1 MSSIIR
7 QQSQVTRTRSSRVAP
22 EMQLKNTEAASDKT
36 DISSTSGRNSGE
48 IKPDSGLAVPSET
61 SPPKKPSTK
70 QKSMLKEAGSVLKTV
85 IKGLGA
91 AAGLTV
97 GLAVGTVAS
106 TIAGA
111 IRGSAEG
118 SAAGAATGE
127 SYGGNVGRA
136 IGSFAGGVV
145 GGIAGALAGSVAIPV
160 IAADTLARKAG
171 SLSETKAPKEQ
182 ADPATIGKHKASTES
197 QLTVALENFKLAA
210 GKVGLDSDTI
220 DAKVTELKTTITA
233 NITTAYTDDCDLTS
247 VDKQFRNKHDDF
259 GLTSELATLLQ
270 SAAVGK
276 SESKALAKSAMKD
289 TKPMAIDTVG
299 QNKAAEG
306 FHGSITLAGG
316 ATYTTDIKMQTT
328 EFVSSA
334 SNKTNGNRC
343 GNLNLQTLTGADGTV
358 LFKTLRH
365 AALTAKPQAGE
376 TKDPLNPN
384 TTVDETASRLCD
396 ALKSKDPERIEDATK
411 ELKKYN
417 IEVSD
422 FKGFFSGKIDEK
434 SLTKKMAKQCG
445 LLNKALD
452 VGKAAWAAQGSP
464 SGKVNITSLSL
475 MTPDRPRA
483 GRDGKGGEVGK
494 LKDQVEAFKLLQN
507 LGAEDLQ
514 AMGIGT
520 AEAPVEFNVLT
531 FNFGVNEGESL
542 GAIKQREYN
551 TDAMDGLKE
560 LKATKLQNLEES
572 LSKTTPGT
580 KEHAQLTVEK
590 ETIEALAKDIQGLYD
605 TYTSLPTDLSKGLWR
620 ADQAYNLTAKI
631 AFLTEVCDGV
641 NTCNCASGK
650 DRTGMHVQ
658 NSLNYATLMRD
669 NMASAV
675 KAKLNPDTKSGPIDV
690 RSSWEMI
697 QDPKTTSTEKKDL
710 QARNKTFMSE
720 TGQHNVQEWNTGSP
734 GYKLYSDTM
743 PNLVTR
749 GGQTE
754 SYFMEMFGSTKEQV
768 ANELT
773 MQAKFNAT

>member
-7 QQSQVTRTRSSRVAP
+7 QQPQVTRTRPNKVAP
-22 EMQLKNTEAASDKT
+22 EMKFKNTEAASDKT
-36 DISSTSGRNSGE
+36 D
-48 IKPDSGLAVPSET
+48 SGLAIPSET

-70 QKSMLKEAGSVLKTV
+70 QKSILKEAGSVLKTV

-91 AAGLTV
+91 AIVGLT
-97 GLAVGTVAS
+97 VGTVAS

-136 IGSFAGGVV
+136 IGSFAGSVV

-210 GKVGLDSDTI
+210 GKVGLDSNTI
-220 DAKVTELKTTITA
+220 NTKVTELKKTITA
-233 NITTAYTDDCDLTS
+233 NIETAYQDGCDLTS

-270 SAAVGK
+270 SADVGK
-276 SESKALAKSAMKD
+276 LASKDAAKSAKSAMSA
-289 TKPMAIDTVG
+289 TKPTAIDTVG
-299 QNKAAEG
+299 QNKAAAG
-306 FHGSITLAGG
+306 FQGSIALDGEK
-316 ATYTTDIKMQTT
+316 TYTTEIKMQTT

-334 SNKTNGNRC
+334 SNKANGNTC
-343 GNLNLQTLTGADGTV
+343 GNLNLQTLTGADGKV
-358 LFKTLRH
+358 RFKTLRH
-365 AALTAKPQAGE
+365 AALTAKPKAEE
-376 TKDPLNPN
+376 TKNPFKKTETAAN
-384 TTVDETASRLCD
+384 TASRLCEN
-396 ALKSKDPERIEDATK
+396 LNSKDPTKVEEATT
-411 ELKKYN
+411 ELKKYG
-417 IEVSD
+417 IKASD
-422 FKGFFSGKIDEK
+422 FKGFLSGKIDESK
-434 SLTKKMAKQCG
+434 LTKKMAKQCG

-483 GRDGKGGEVGK
+483 GLDGKGGEVGK
-494 LKDQVEAFKLLQN
+494 LKDQAEAFKLLQS
-507 LGAEDLQ
+507 LGSADLQ
-514 AMGIGT
+514 SMGIGDENT
-520 AEAPVEFNVLT
+520 PVTFNVMT

-542 GAIKQREYN
+542 GAIKQKEYN
-551 TDAMDGLKE
+551 TTAMTGLTE
-560 LKATKLQNLEES
+560 LTQTKLDKLEES
-572 LSKTTPGT
+572 LKETTPGT

-590 ETIEALAKDIQGLYD
+590 KTIEALSQDIQGLYD
-605 TYTSLPTDLSKGLWR
+605 TYTSPPSDLSKGLWR

-631 AFLTEVCDGV
+631 AFLTELCDGV

-658 NSLNYATLMRD
+658 NSLNYAALMKDR
-669 NMASAV
+669 MASAAENPSESPVDV
-675 KAKLNPDTKSGPIDV
+675 KSTWEMLKSPDTPS
-690 RSSWEMI
+690 EM
-697 QDPKTTSTEKKDL
+697 KTEL
-710 QARNKTFMSE
+710 QARNKVFMSE

-734 GYKLYSDTM
+734 GYKLYSDTL
-743 PNLVTR
+743 PNLFTR

-754 SYFMEMFGSTKEQV
+754 SYFSNMFGLTKAEVGNQ
-768 ANELT
+768 LT